1 MNGSE
6 PADAIGS
13 TDRTL
18 VFELLET
25 YCAEHGLRLTAGDT
39 HGHAGLIENGSG
51 KRWFFKGTRFDLN
64 TLGCAEIS
72 NDKAYTAGFLHAE
85 GIAVPASHLV
95 MSADIRDGRRPPD
108 AVLDFAEEQG
118 FPLFVKPN
126 TGQEGRDV
134 MRADTYHTLQSAL
147 HILAKRHD
155 RLLVQEEIRGRDL
168 RVIVLDEDV
177 LCAMERKPPEVTGDG
192 ESSLAELVDS
202 HGRINPADGRIDFE
216 LSQQGLMLE
225 SVPAAGQTVSLLPVS
240 NLSSGG
246 SAKIITDEIAPEIH
260 ELARLSAKAL
270 GLRYAGVDLIVP
282 EERRPDTA
290 GVVLEVN
297 AAPGL
302 NNLYRRGSKE
312 AEIVRKVYVEVF
324 NAMIQK

>member
-1 MNGSE
+1 MTGLE
-6 PADAIGS
+6 PVDATS
-13 TDRTL
+13 TDRTV
-18 VFELLET
+18 VFELLEE
-25 YCAEHGLRLTAGDT
+25 YCGRHGLNLTAGDA
-39 HGHAGLIENGSG
+39 HGHAGLIEDKTG
-51 KRWFFKGTRFDLN
+51 KRWLFKGTRFDLN
-64 TLGCAEIS
+64 TLGCAEIC
-72 NDKAYTAGFLHAE
+72 NDKSYTARFLHAG

-95 MSADIRDGRRPPD
+95 ISTEIRDGRRPPD

-134 MRADTYHTLQSAL
+134 MRADTYHTLQNAL

-168 RVIVLDEDV
+168 RVIVLDGDV
-177 LCAMERKPPEVTGDG
+177 LCAIERKAPEVTGDG
-192 ESSLAELVDS
+192 KSSLAELVDS
-202 HGRINPADGRIDFE
+202 HSRIDPADGRIDFE

-225 SVPAAGQTVSLLPVS
+225 SVPAVGQRVSLLPVS

-246 SAKIITDEIAPEIH
+246 SAKIVTSEISPEIH
-260 ELARLSAKAL
+260 KLARLSAKTL
-270 GLRYAGVDLIVP
+270 GLRYAGVDLLVP
-282 EERRPDTA
+282 DERRPDTA

-302 NNLYRRGSKE
+302 NSLYRRGPE
-312 AEIVRKVYVEVF
+312 AAETVKQIYAAVF
-324 NAMIQK
+324 DAMLQK